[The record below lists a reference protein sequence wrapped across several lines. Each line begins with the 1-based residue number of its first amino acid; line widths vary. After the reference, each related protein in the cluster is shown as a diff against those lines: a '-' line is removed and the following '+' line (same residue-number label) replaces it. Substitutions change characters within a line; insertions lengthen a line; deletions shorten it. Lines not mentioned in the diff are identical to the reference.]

1 MVNGIEAKA
10 DRVELASTHEIE
22 GKMHLGFSSLVPISY
37 NIRRSKSLKV
47 FNEVVNLEE
56 KLRNLPISPGVY
68 LHKDEAGKIIYV
80 GKAKNLRNRVRSYF
94 QSGRGHDR
102 KTRELVRRIRDLEF
116 IVTDTEVE
124 ALVLES
130 NLIKQHKPR
139 YNVLLKDDKQYP
151 HLKLTVNEP
160 FPRVM
165 ITRKIQRDGALYFG
179 PFLPASLARRTIDL
193 INRTFQLRTCD
204 IEIDGKLPRPCL
216 EYHIKR
222 CLGPCVKGLCTP
234 TEYQEAVRDV
244 RLLLEGKNK
253 ELADT
258 LEARMTQSSE
268 EMRYELAAKYRDL
281 RKTVLAIA
289 EQQKM
294 ATSPERD
301 VDIFGYYR
309 EGARLALQ
317 LFTMREGKIV
327 GRREFYWEDL
337 PEDDFD
343 PSSFLSD
350 VMTQYY
356 STDYVP
362 REIHVPVDFE
372 DRGLLEKALTER
384 RGRRVRILDPQR
396 GEKRDLIDLVEKNA
410 KLAFEQRFRVLKPDM
425 ERVLEELQEVLE
437 LPRFPARIESFDISH
452 IQGAEAVGSM
462 VVCENGKM
470 NRAEYR
476 KFKIKGVEG
485 ANDPASMHEVVFRRY
500 RRQLDEGN
508 PLPDLV
514 MIDGGKAQLGAAA
527 TAMREL
533 ELEAI
538 PVIGVVKP
546 PRRHNEVSH
555 LLVKGREHEP
565 VFLDSHSPVLRL
577 IQMIRDETH
586 RTAVQYHR
594 KRRELRDFTSEL
606 TAIPGVGEKRK
617 NRLLR
622 NLGSIQRVSTASVA
636 ELSPF
641 VGRKTAE
648 EIVEHFTRQRALAD
662 GGQDETDAGT
672 RGRGDAERGN
682 ISAETI
688 AGIIEPEN
696 IETRL
701 DDVEG
706 DASDLQPI
714 RSVDQTGQVLKRRKS
729 SRKRGERSSN
739 PHGVRR
745 EKLAEEEKQNPEARS
760 QEPE

>member
-1 MVNGIEAKA
+1 M
-10 DRVELASTHEIE
+10 T
-22 GKMHLGFSSLVPISY
+22 
-37 NIRRSKSLKV
+37 
-47 FNEVVNLEE
+47 LEE
-56 KLRNLPISPGVY
+56 KLEVLPVSPGVY

-80 GKAKNLRNRVRSYF
+80 GKAKNLRSRVRSYF

-116 IVTDTEVE
+116 IVTDNEVE

-130 NLIKQHKPR
+130 NLIKQHRPR

-165 ITRKIQRDGALYFG
+165 ITRRIQRDGALYFG
-179 PFLPASLARRTIDL
+179 PFLPASMARRTIDL

-204 IEIDGKLPRPCL
+204 IEIDGRLPRPCL

-222 CLGPCVKGLCTP
+222 CLGPCVRGLCTP
-234 TEYQEAVRDV
+234 TQYQEAVRDV
-244 RLLLEGKNK
+244 RLLLEGKNR
-253 ELADT
+253 ELAEQ
-258 LEARMTQSSE
+258 LEARMMQASE
-268 EMRYELAAKYRDL
+268 EMRFEMAAKYRDM
-281 RKTVLAIA
+281 RKTVQALA

-317 LFTMREGKIV
+317 LFTMREGKVV
-327 GRREFYWEDL
+327 GRREFFWEDL

-343 PSSFLSD
+343 PSVFLGE
-350 VMTQYY
+350 VLGQYY

-362 REIHVPVDFE
+362 LEIHVPVDFA
-372 DRGLLEKALTER
+372 DREVLEKALTER
-384 RGRRVRILDPQR
+384 RGRRVRILDPKR
-396 GEKRDLIDLVEKNA
+396 GEKRDLVDLVEKNA

-425 ERVLEELQEVLE
+425 ERVLEEMQEVLE
-437 LPRFPARIESFDISH
+437 LPRFPARIESFDISN
-452 IQGAEAVGSM
+452 ISGAENVAGM

-476 KFKIKGVEG
+476 KFRIKTVEG
-485 ANDPASMHEVVFRRY
+485 SNDVASMREAVFRRY
-500 RRQLDEGN
+500 RRQLEEGK

-514 MIDGGKAQLGAAA
+514 MIDGGKGQLGAAA
-527 TAMREL
+527 DAMREL
-533 ELEAI
+533 DLEAI
-538 PVIGVVKP
+538 PMIGVVKP

-555 LLVKGREHEP
+555 ILAKGREHEP
-565 VFLDSHSPVLRL
+565 IFLDPHSPVLRF

-586 RTAVQYHR
+586 RTAVAYHR

-606 TAIPGVGEKRK
+606 TAIPGVGLKRK
-617 NRLLR
+617 TRLLR
-622 NLGSIQRVSTASVA
+622 NLGSIQRVASASVA

-641 VGRKTAE
+641 VGRKTAQ
-648 EIVEHFTRQRALAD
+648 EIVTHFERQRALAGGEQAIDTVSAGD
-662 GGQDETDAGT
+662 GAAVVSE
-672 RGRGDAERGN
+672 EV
-682 ISAETI
+682 
-688 AGIIEPEN
+688 EPEL

-701 DDVEG
+701 DDPEG
-706 DASDLQPI
+706 EAEDLQPI
-714 RSVDQTGQVLKRRKS
+714 RSVDHKGEVRAPRRRS
-729 SRKRGERSSN
+729 ARKRGERSSN
-739 PHGVRR
+739 PHGVKR
-745 EKLAEEEKQNPEARS
+745 EKPS
-760 QEPE
+760 EPES

>member
-1 MVNGIEAKA
+1 M
-10 DRVELASTHEIE
+10 T
-22 GKMHLGFSSLVPISY
+22 PILDD
-37 NIRRSKSLKV
+37 KLK
-47 FNEVVNLEE
+47 
-56 KLRNLPISPGVY
+56 NLPLSPGVY
-68 LHKDEAGKIIYV
+68 LHKDDAGKIIYV
-80 GKAKNLRNRVRSYF
+80 GKAKNLRHRVRSYF

-102 KTRELVRRIRDLEF
+102 KTRELVRRIADLEF

-139 YNVLLKDDKQYP
+139 FNVLLKDDKQYP
-151 HLKLTVNEP
+151 HLKLTINEP

-165 ITRKIQRDGALYFG
+165 ITRKVNRDGALYFG

-244 RLLLEGKNK
+244 RLLLEGKNR
-253 ELADT
+253 ELADQ
-258 LEARMTQSSE
+258 LEERMMQASE
-268 EMRYELAAKYRDL
+268 EMRFEMAAKYRDL
-281 RKTVLAIA
+281 RKTVMAIA

-294 ATSPERD
+294 ATSPDRD

-317 LFTMREGKIV
+317 LFTMREGKVV
-327 GRREFYWEDL
+327 GRREFFWEDL
-337 PEDDFD
+337 PEEDFD
-343 PSSFLSD
+343 PSLFLSE
-350 VMTQYY
+350 VLGQYY

-362 REIHVPVDFE
+362 LEIHVPVDFA
-372 DRGLLEKALTER
+372 DREVLETALTER
-384 RGRRVRILDPQR
+384 RGRRVRIQDPQR
-396 GEKRDLIDLVEKNA
+396 GEKREMIDLVEKNA

-452 IQGAEAVGSM
+452 IQGAENVAGM

-476 KFKIKGVEG
+476 KFRIKTVEG
-485 ANDPASMHEVVFRRY
+485 SNDFASMREAVFRRY
-500 RRQLDEGN
+500 RRQLEEQK

-514 MIDGGKAQLGAAA
+514 MIDGGKGQLSAAA
-527 TAMREL
+527 SAMREL
-533 ELEAI
+533 DLEAL
-538 PVIGVVKP
+538 PMIGVVKP
-546 PRRHNEVSH
+546 PRRHNDISH

-586 RTAVQYHR
+586 RTAVSYHR

-606 TAIPGVGEKRK
+606 TAIPGVGDKRK
-617 NRLLR
+617 TRLLR
-622 NLGSIQRVSTASVA
+622 NFGSIQRVSNASAA

-648 EIVEHFTRQRALAD
+648 DIVEHFTRQRALAES
-662 GGQDETDAGT
+662 GQSEEVEHDSILESDAV
-672 RGRGDAERGN
+672 
-682 ISAETI
+682 
-688 AGIIEPEN
+688 IEQ

-701 DDVEG
+701 DDPAGE
-706 DASDLQPI
+706 AEDLQPI
-714 RSVDQTGQVLKRRKS
+714 RSIDHTGQLRQK
-729 SRKRGERSSN
+729 RKRTRKGGERSTN
-739 PHGVRR
+739 PHSVKR
-745 EKLAEEEKQNPEARS
+745 EKLSGAEDENTE
-760 QEPE
+760 